1 MTARYTSTAWWHC
14 GVGAHDGR
22 VRPRARAALPTCLSR
37 PRRPPQVIDQGQ
49 CLDAT
54 LQPGNQLV
62 VSGYCLYSAATAL
75 VLSFGGKTCQ
85 GFTLDE
91 SVGEFVLTNPNMKIP
106 KRGKPIYSIN
116 EVRAD

>member
-1 MTARYTSTAWWHC
+1 M
-14 GVGAHDGR
+14 
-22 VRPRARAALPTCLSR
+22 
-37 PRRPPQVIDQGQ
+37 
-49 CLDAT
+49 
-54 LQPGNQLV
+54 

>member
-1 MTARYTSTAWWHC
+1 M
-14 GVGAHDGR
+14 
-22 VRPRARAALPTCLSR
+22 
-37 PRRPPQVIDQGQ
+37 
-49 CLDAT
+49 
-54 LQPGNQLV
+54 

-116 EVRAD
+116 EVCSDPRAAPNPHQTRPHHSLSRRARDV